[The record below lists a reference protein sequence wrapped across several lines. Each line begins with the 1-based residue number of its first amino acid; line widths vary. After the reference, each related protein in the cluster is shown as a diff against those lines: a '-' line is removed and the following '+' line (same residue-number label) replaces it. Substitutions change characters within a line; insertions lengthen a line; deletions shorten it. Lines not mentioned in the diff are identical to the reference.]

1 MPRSNTSHNLDPQFS
16 GVLQPLVDVLSRAP
30 KRSGALAGQE
40 LALERDDIAAIIAI
54 DADDNLHLLIAPAL
68 AEEHRF
74 QRLDLRG
81 LTITNCE
88 WHVAGRPAQTYLDIA
103 CSTGELPAF
112 RRPFLRFA
120 EDVLYE
126 MGAEARTPGDAVHRT
141 CLRWKRFWS
150 ADASGQIS
158 TDWLHGLFG
167 ELVFLSTLIELYGPP
182 VVRSWAGPLGRD
194 HDFQAGTVIAVE
206 VKTSTEMPMRIHAN
220 LRQLDTAIF
229 LKLFLLCYRISK
241 SEAGRTLPELVSEIE
256 RQLRGHDAELDRFY
270 ESLAAAK
277 YERNLEP
284 AYNESRFDRSEP
296 MVYRVDESFPRL
308 TETSFVTPPDHRISD
323 IRYSLQITGIDA
335 SSLDDEADDIGLL
348 ASA

>member
-1 MPRSNTSHNLDPQFS
+1 MPRSNTFHKLDPQFS
-16 GVLQPLVDVLSRAP
+16 GVLQPLVEVLSRAP
-30 KRSGALAGQE
+30 KRSGALAGQQ
-40 LALERDDIAAIIAI
+40 LVLERDDIAAIIAI
-54 DADDNLHLLIAPAL
+54 DANDNLHLLIAPAI
-68 AEEHRF
+68 ADDHRF
-74 QRLDLRG
+74 ERLDLRG
-81 LTITNCE
+81 LEIANRE
-88 WHVAGRPAQTYLDIA
+88 WYVAGRPAQKYLDIA

-126 MGAEARTPGDAVHRT
+126 MDAEAWAPGDAVHRT
-141 CLRWKRFWS
+141 SLRWKRFWS
-150 ADASGQIS
+150 ADTSSQIS

-167 ELVFLSTLIELYGPP
+167 ELVFLSTLIERYGPP
-182 VVRSWAGPLGRD
+182 VVRSWAGPLGSD
-194 HDFQAGTVIAVE
+194 HDFQAGTVVAVE

-220 LRQLDTAIF
+220 LRQLDSTIF
-229 LKLFLLCYRISK
+229 LKLFLLCYLISK

-256 RQLRGHDAELDRFY
+256 RQLGGDDGELDRFY

-277 YERNLEP
+277 YERTLEP
-284 AYNESRFDRSEP
+284 AYNESRFSCSEAT
-296 MVYRVDESFPRL
+296 VYRVDESFPRL
-308 TETSFVTPPDHRISD
+308 TETSFVIPPDHRISN